1 MSSPRLCPRHGF
13 QGYIESS
20 KAVDA
25 CVGTRG
31 QFAAGQLVK
40 VSLDRPKR
48 SREVWMHRVELGEYA
63 HLITYAGK
71 TAHLKDF
78 PSIATIE
85 RSLVPVCPRC
95 LDELLVRSD
104 EQPLEVTSRESAFDT
119 SLVAEDANVSDNV
132 LSCPVHGLVRPKRT
146 SPQIAN
152 AIESGGTLPSSPLI
166 KTILASDKHE
176 NIFWFEADYLHK
188 RFGPGIDLTSST
200 YRLKRGE
207 EGETLLEGAAR
218 VCPVCLHDFLI
229 RNGVEV

>member
-25 CVGTRG
+25 CAGARG
-31 QFAAGQLVK
+31 QFAAGQLFK

-48 SREVWMHRVELGEYA
+48 SREVWMHRAELAEYA

-78 PSIATIE
+78 PSIAAIE
-85 RSLVPVCPRC
+85 RSLVPACPRC
-95 LDELLVRSD
+95 LDELLVRSG
-104 EQPLEVTSRESAFDT
+104 EQPLQVTSRESAFDT
-119 SLVAEDANVSDNV
+119 SLVAGDANVSEQV

-152 AIESGGTLPSSPLI
+152 AIESGGTLPGSPLI

-176 NIFWFEADYLHK
+176 NVLWFEADYLHK
-188 RFGPGIDLTSST
+188 RLGPGIDLTSST
-200 YRLKRGE
+200 YRLKRGSKGKYCWKE
-207 EGETLLEGAAR
+207 LRGSALCACTT
-218 VCPVCLHDFLI
+218 F
-229 RNGVEV
+229 